1 MQRHL
6 LAIAVI
12 LTAATGCDNVAW
24 GGLDIDL
31 RPPPTSS
38 KLNSSEAVAP
48 VDTLPMQTHGPLL
61 LAGLRSGSR
70 ATLVV
75 VGELDGDALAPFPD
89 PDSLQET
96 EALRTLTRAGS
107 RWTLFSEGVR
117 AGTLIVDAATV
128 EQDFCPL
135 KLSVSGM
142 VELVPTANGVERLL
156 ALPESTGGTRAYE
169 PYRVINHVYDQ
180 RVATLS
186 IASAAIPRVG
196 AAFPPD
202 GLLAARQDIQAFEM
216 AGSPGAT
223 IAATFIYRDE
233 LAIAPPGQD
242 AYSLFLVGAQDGELY
257 EEAFIWYRPVEGTGK
272 GAPSYFNHLDW
283 NNDGQAEILL
293 DVFGSERR
301 WFATL
306 AKRNGEW
313 IRTYQDACGLDQP
326 SGS

>member
-1 MQRHL
+1 MRRHL
-6 LAIAVI
+6 IAIAVI

-24 GGLDIDL
+24 GGLDIEV
-31 RPPPTSS
+31 RPPPTSNKS
-38 KLNSSEAVAP
+38 DSSEAVAP
-48 VDTLPMQTHGPLL
+48 ADTLPEQTHGPLL

-75 VGELDGDALAPFPD
+75 VGELAGDALAPFPD
-89 PDSLQET
+89 PESLQET
-96 EALRTLTRAGS
+96 EALRTLTRADS

-117 AGTLIVDAATV
+117 VGTLIVDAATV
-128 EQDFCPL
+128 EQEFCSS

-169 PYRVINHVYDQ
+169 PYRTLNHVYNQ

-186 IASAAIPRVG
+186 IASEAIPRIG
-196 AAFPPD
+196 AAFPPN
-202 GLLAARQDIQAFEM
+202 GLLAARQDIQAFEI

-223 IAATFIYRDE
+223 IAATFMYQDE
-233 LAIAPPGQD
+233 LSITPPGQD
-242 AYSLFLVGAQDGELY
+242 AYSLFLVGTQEGELY
-257 EEAFIWYRPVEGTGK
+257 EEAFIWYRPVESAGK

-283 NNDGQAEILL
+283 DNDGQAEILL

-301 WFATL
+301 WFAAL
-306 AKRNGEW
+306 AERNGEW
-313 IRTYQDACGLDQP
+313 VRTYQDTCGLNQP

>member
-1 MQRHL
+1 MQRYL

-24 GGLDIDL
+24 GGLDIEL

-38 KLNSSEAVAP
+38 ESNSPEALAP
-48 VDTLPMQTHGPLL
+48 LDTLPVETHGPLL

-75 VGELDGDALAPFPD
+75 VGELDGDTLAPFPD
-89 PDSLQET
+89 PSSLQEA
-96 EALRTLTRAGS
+96 EALTTLTRAGS

-117 AGTLIVDAATV
+117 VGTLIVDTATV
-128 EQDFCPL
+128 EQDFCPS

-142 VELVPTANGVERLL
+142 VELVPTANGLERLL
-156 ALPESTGGTRAYE
+156 ALPESTNRTLAYE
-169 PYRVINHVYDQ
+169 PYREINHVYDQ

-186 IASAAIPRVG
+186 MASAAIPRVG
-196 AAFPPD
+196 AAFPPN
-202 GLLAARQDIQAFEM
+202 GLLAARQDVQAFEM
-216 AGSPGAT
+216 AGSPGTT
-223 IAATFIYRDE
+223 IAATFMYEDE

-242 AYSLFLVGAQDGELY
+242 AYSLFLLGTQDGELY
-257 EEAFIWYRPVEGTGK
+257 QEAFIWYRPVEDAGK
-272 GAPSYFNHLDW
+272 GAPRYFNHLDW
-283 NNDGQAEILL
+283 DNDGQAEILL
-293 DVFGSERR
+293 DVFGSESR
-301 WFATL
+301 WFAAL

-313 IRTYQDACGLDQP
+313 IRTYQDACGPEQS